1 MSYFSFSLFVSIL
14 ISFFLLFCKTNEIR
28 WMSSEF
34 FKQNNENFVSK
45 IKQNQFFN
53 FVTNNSLN
61 SNAMYF
67 LIFRLKQSKKHSIK
81 FFESNSIFNVEVWIR
96 ELKKEINNWNNWKII
111 KFWYVIHFEFFI
123 KISKSTLY
131 CVSNNDCFENDVVVL
146 IFCLKICFKKSKMII
161 SIRHEC
167 VSISH

>member
-1 MSYFSFSLFVSIL
+1 MTHQVVEMQNFVAIKNRYYFVFWSLNKHFQLCSMNLCLNFMSYMLWQNKMMSYFSFSLFVSIL

-67 LIFRLKQSKKHSIK
+67 LIFRLKQSKNHSIK
-81 FFESNSIFNVEVWIR
+81 FFESNSIFNVEIWIR
-96 ELKKEINNWNNWKII
+96 ELKKK
-111 KFWYVIHFEFFI
+111 
-123 KISKSTLY
+123 
-131 CVSNNDCFENDVVVL
+131 
-146 IFCLKICFKKSKMII
+146 
-161 SIRHEC
+161 
-167 VSISH
+167 